1 MDALRDASDGAHH
14 GASRAFPVELG
25 KAPYGR
31 NMVDS
36 IHFMLQLRNMSAG
49 YGKAAVLDRI
59 DLSVGKGEVVAVLG
73 PNGAGKST
81 LIKAIAGVIERAGEL
96 RLDGK
101 DISRFDSHRIVAS
114 GLAVV
119 PEGRHIFAP
128 FSVADNLRLGAI
140 RLPKS
145 RSTLAERFEYVY
157 GLFPRLAERR
167 DQAGGTLSGGEQQM
181 LAVGRAL
188 MSDPRIL
195 LLDEPFLGLAPLIV
209 EEILSA
215 LQALRG
221 EGLTLVLVE
230 QKTDIALHLAQR
242 AYVLVKGRVV
252 MEDTSENLLRRGDLE
267 DLYFA
272 VD

>member
-1 MDALRDASDGAHH
+1 
-14 GASRAFPVELG
+14 
-25 KAPYGR
+25 
-31 NMVDS
+31 
-36 IHFMLQLRNMSAG
+36 MLQLRNMSAG
-49 YGKAAVLDRI
+49 YGKAPVLDGI
-59 DLSVGKGEVVAVLG
+59 DLSVGKGETVAVLG

-81 LIKAIAGVIERAGEL
+81 LIKAVAGVIERSGEI
-96 RLDGK
+96 RFDGM
-101 DISRFDSHRIVAS
+101 DISRLDSHRIVAS
-114 GLAVV
+114 GLSVV

-140 RLPKS
+140 RLTNA
-145 RSTLAERFEYVY
+145 RATLAARYDYVH

-167 DQAGGTLSGGEQQM
+167 SQAGGTLSGGEQQM
-181 LAVGRAL
+181 LAIGRAL

-209 EEILSA
+209 EEILA
-215 LQALRG
+215 TLEALRG

-252 MEDTSENLLRRGDLE
+252 MEDTSKNLLRRGDLE

-272 VD
+272 ID

>member
-1 MDALRDASDGAHH
+1 
-14 GASRAFPVELG
+14 
-25 KAPYGR
+25 
-31 NMVDS
+31 
-36 IHFMLQLRNMSAG
+36 MLQLRNMSAG
-49 YGKAAVLDRI
+49 YGKAPVLDGI
-59 DLSVGKGEVVAVLG
+59 DLSVGKGETVAVLG

-81 LIKAIAGVIERAGEL
+81 LIKAVAGVIERSGEI
-96 RLDGK
+96 RFDGK
-101 DISRFDSHRIVAS
+101 DISRFDNHRIVAS
-114 GLAVV
+114 GLSVV

-140 RLPKS
+140 RLTNA
-145 RSTLAERFEYVY
+145 RATLAARYDYVH

-167 DQAGGTLSGGEQQM
+167 SQTGGTLSGGEQQM
-181 LAVGRAL
+181 LAIGRAL

-209 EEILSA
+209 KEILAA
-215 LQALRG
+215 LEALRG

-272 VD
+272 ID